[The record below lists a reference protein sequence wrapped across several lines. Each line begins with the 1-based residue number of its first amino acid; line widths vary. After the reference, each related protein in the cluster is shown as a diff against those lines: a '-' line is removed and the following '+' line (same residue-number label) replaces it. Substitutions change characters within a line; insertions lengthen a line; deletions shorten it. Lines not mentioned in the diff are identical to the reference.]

1 MRRIIPFTFSQQG
14 TVAIKREREKHSLT
28 KVDISVKDFLDFE
41 RHCVKSVLI
50 RSFLGRYFPAFGPNT
65 ERYSV
70 SLFIWFGC
78 GKMRTRKTPN
88 TDTFHAVRFRDIF
101 RTLWNIYGEAILQ
114 KKNTYT
120 INTTNQNYLNLKL
133 YIKCIFIF

>member
-1 MRRIIPFTFSQQG
+1 MNILSISIFYIYSKYRILRRIVPFTFSQQRAM
-14 TVAIKREREKHSLT
+14 AIKRDREKDRLT
-28 KVDISVKDFLDFE
+28 KVDISVKNFLDFE
-41 RHCVKSVLI
+41 RHCVKSVHI
-50 RSFLGRYFPAFGPNT
+50 RSFLGRYFPAFGRNT

-101 RTLWNIYGEAILQ
+101 RTL
-114 KKNTYT
+114 
-120 INTTNQNYLNLKL
+120 
-133 YIKCIFIF
+133 